1 MALQYSTTTTKT
13 ILEESIIMSKE
24 EIIAK
29 IMNVLQQDDSMEG
42 KDITPD
48 MSFKQEMNLDSLDVF
63 ELVNEIED
71 EFEIEIAPDKSL
83 DTVNQVADYVQKQL
97 AAKE

>member
-1 MALQYSTTTTKT
+1 
-13 ILEESIIMSKE
+13 MSKE

-71 EFEIEIAPDKSL
+71 EFEIEIAPDESL
-83 DTVNQVADYVQKQL
+83 DTINQVADYVQKQL

>member
-1 MALQYSTTTTKT
+1 
-13 ILEESIIMSKE
+13 MSKE

>member
-1 MALQYSTTTTKT
+1 
-13 ILEESIIMSKE
+13 MSKE

-48 MSFKQEMNLDSLDVF
+48 MSFKQEMNLDSLDIF

-71 EFEIEIAPDKSL
+71 EFEIEIAPDESL

>member
-1 MALQYSTTTTKT
+1 
-13 ILEESIIMSKE
+13 MSKE

-29 IMNVLQQDDSMEG
+29 IMYVLQQDDSMEG

-71 EFEIEIAPDKSL
+71 EFEIEIAPDESL

>member
-1 MALQYSTTTTKT
+1 
-13 ILEESIIMSKE
+13 MSKE

-71 EFEIEIAPDKSL
+71 EFEIEIDTDESL

-97 AAKE
+97 VAKE

>member
-1 MALQYSTTTTKT
+1 
-13 ILEESIIMSKE
+13 MSKE

-48 MSFKQEMNLDSLDVF
+48 MSFKHEMNLDSLDIF

-71 EFEIEIAPDKSL
+71 EFEIEIDTDESL

>member
-1 MALQYSTTTTKT
+1 MTKED
-13 ILEESIIMSKE
+13 IV
-24 EIIAK
+24 AK
-29 IMNVLQQDDSMEG
+29 IMEVLQKDDSMAG
-42 KDITPD
+42 KEITPE

-71 EFEIEIAPDKSL
+71 EFEIEIDTDESL
-83 DTVNQVADYVQKQL
+83 DTVNDVAEYVQKQL

>member
-1 MALQYSTTTTKT
+1 
-13 ILEESIIMSKE
+13 MSKE

-48 MSFKQEMNLDSLDVF
+48 MSFKQEMNLDSLDIF
-63 ELVNEIED
+63 ELVNKIED
-71 EFEIEIAPDKSL
+71 EFEIEIDTDESL

>member
-1 MALQYSTTTTKT
+1 
-13 ILEESIIMSKE
+13 MSKE

-48 MSFKQEMNLDSLDVF
+48 MSFKQEMNLDSLDIF

-71 EFEIEIAPDKSL
+71 EFEIEIDTDESL

>member
-1 MALQYSTTTTKT
+1 
-13 ILEESIIMSKE
+13 MSKE

-71 EFEIEIAPDKSL
+71 EFEIEIAPDESL

>member
-1 MALQYSTTTTKT
+1 
-13 ILEESIIMSKE
+13 MSKE

-71 EFEIEIAPDKSL
+71 EFEIEIVPDESL

>member
-1 MALQYSTTTTKT
+1 
-13 ILEESIIMSKE
+13 MSKE
-24 EIIAK
+24 EIIEK
-29 IMNVLQQDDSMEG
+29 IMNVLQQDDSMKG

-71 EFEIEIAPDKSL
+71 EFEIEIDTDESL